1 MATCSVSNCPKEAHA
16 RTWCHA
22 HYQRWYK
29 HGNPDTVLPV
39 GHKKGFKPW
48 WSRRGVE
55 NKWTLKSTASPSL
68 QDIAW
73 AAGFIEGEGTFSR
86 RCRGNISMTVSVGQ
100 VNKEP
105 VQRMLDL
112 FGGSLKMYTR
122 KPPNAPE
129 FWTWTAHGA
138 RGRGIALT
146 VYPFLSGKRQS
157 RVRHVL

>member
-1 MATCSVSNCPKEAHA
+1 MAICSVSKCEKPAHA
-16 RTWCHA
+16 RTWCWT

-29 HGNPDTVLPV
+29 HGNPDTVLPG

-55 NKWTLKSTASPSL
+55 NKWTLKSTISPSL

-73 AAGFIEGEGTFSR
+73 AAGFIEGEGSFTR
-86 RCRGNISMTVSVGQ
+86 RNRRGLSMSVSVGQ

-105 VQRMLDL
+105 VQRLLGL
-112 FGGSLKMYTR
+112 FGGSLTVENR

-129 FWTWTAHGA
+129 FWRWQAHGA
-138 RGRGIALT
+138 RGRGVAMT
-146 VYPFLSGKRQS
+146 VYPFLSAKRQEQ
-157 RVRHVL
+157 VRHAL